1 MPKTN
6 AAAHPSPPMDVRSQR
21 TGKLDVR
28 MAGDFSRQSLWKV
41 TLAVLSVI
49 CAAAFAGD
57 RYFAGSESVK
67 AATRDRTITS
77 QVGPDG
83 EPVPPFVDLTEKQI
97 GALKIAPAE
106 QRSFETLKTAV
117 GTIDFN
123 ENMLVQV
130 FSQYPGKILRACF
143 NMGDE
148 VRQGDILFTIDSPDL
163 LQAESAL
170 LASAG
175 VLELQTRTLARA
187 TQLLRA
193 GGSAQ
198 KDVDQAT
205 SDHQTAEGNFKA
217 AQNAVR
223 IFGKTDTEIEQI
235 VAQRKVDATL
245 LVPSPISGR
254 IIARNAAPG
263 FLTQPG
269 NAPAPYS
276 VADLSTMWMIANVI
290 EADAP
295 AYRLGQEVEVKVPAY
310 PDTIFHGHVTTVG
323 SMIDPNSHRQLVRSE
338 IADPQHL
345 LRSGMFASFVIR
357 MGDPARSL
365 AVPVEGV
372 VREGDGTMTVWVTA
386 DRRRF
391 VKRTVR
397 VGIQQQNGCSQILEG
412 LEPGELVVTDGAVFL
427 SNKLLLGAD
436 G

>member
-1 MPKTN
+1 MFGAVSKQQIAFAVLFLLGAVAIAGSRYLAGATN
-6 AAAHPSPPMDVRSQR
+6 VAAAASDRAPATQAAS
-21 TGKLDVR
+21 G
-28 MAGDFSRQSLWKV
+28 GDSAPQ
-41 TLAVLSVI
+41 
-49 CAAAFAGD
+49 
-57 RYFAGSESVK
+57 
-67 AATRDRTITS
+67 
-77 QVGPDG
+77 
-83 EPVPPFVDLTEKQI
+83 FVELTEKQTS
-97 GALKIAPAE
+97 ALKIGPVE
-106 QRSFETLKTAV
+106 LRNFETLKTAV

-123 ENMLVQV
+123 QNMLVQV
-130 FSQYPGKILRACF
+130 FSQYSGKILKAFF
-143 NMGDE
+143 NLGDE

-163 LQAESAL
+163 LQAESTL

-187 TQLLRA
+187 TQLLKA

-205 SDHQTAEGNFKA
+205 SDQQTAEGNFKA
-217 AQNAVR
+217 AKNAVR
-223 IFGKTDTEIEQI
+223 IFGKTDAEIDQI
-235 VAQRKVDATL
+235 LAQRKVDSTL

-290 EADAP
+290 ETDAP
-295 AYRLGQEVEVKVPAY
+295 AYRVGQEVQVKVPAY
-310 PDTIFHGHVTTVG
+310 PDTMFHGHVTTVG
-323 SMIDPNSHRQLVRSE
+323 SMIDPNTHRQLVRSE

-357 MGDPARSL
+357 MGDPAQSP

-372 VREGDGTMTVWVTA
+372 VREGDGTMTAWVTA

-397 VGIQQQNGCSQILEG
+397 IGIQQGGWSQILEG
-412 LEPGELVVTDGAVFL
+412 LQPGELVVTDGAVFL

>member
-1 MPKTN
+1 MPGAVPKQTLSKITF
-6 AAAHPSPPMDVRSQR
+6 AALFVMGAVAI
-21 TGKLDVR
+21 
-28 MAGDFSRQSLWKV
+28 AGS
-41 TLAVLSVI
+41 
-49 CAAAFAGD
+49 
-57 RYFAGSESVK
+57 RYFAGSTNVA
-67 AATRDRTITS
+67 AATSDRTLAILAAS
-77 QVGPDG
+77 G
-83 EPVPPFVDLTEKQI
+83 EDPALQFVELTEKQA
-97 GALKIAPAE
+97 GSLKIGPVE
-106 QRSFETLKTAV
+106 LRDFEVLKTAV
-117 GTIDFN
+117 GSIDFN
-123 ENMLVQV
+123 QNILVQV
-130 FSQYPGKILRACF
+130 FSQYPGKILKASF
-143 NMGDE
+143 NLGDE
-148 VRQGDILFTIDSPDL
+148 VKQGDILLTIDSPDL

-205 SDHQTAEGNFKA
+205 SDQQTAEGNFKA
-217 AQNAVR
+217 AKNAVR
-223 IFGKTDTEIEQI
+223 IFGKTDAEIEQI
-235 VAQRKVDATL
+235 LAQRKVDATL

-254 IIARNAAPG
+254 IVARNAAPG

-290 EADAP
+290 ETDVP

-310 PDTIFHGHVTTVG
+310 PDTVFHGHVTTVG
-323 SMIDPNSHRQLVRSE
+323 SMIDPNTHRQLVRSE

-345 LRSGMFASFVIR
+345 LRSGMFAGFVIR
-357 MGDPARSL
+357 MGEPTRSL
-365 AVPVEGV
+365 AVPTAAV
-372 VREGDGTMTVWVTA
+372 VREGDGTMTAWVTA

-391 VKRTVR
+391 VKRVVK
-397 VGIQQQNGCSQILEG
+397 VGIQQQGGWSQILEG

>member
-1 MPKTN
+1 MNDGRERLTAGRRPQVADGKIDVSILGAVPKQTRSKIALAAVFVV
-6 AAAHPSPPMDVRSQR
+6 AAAAI
-21 TGKLDVR
+21 
-28 MAGDFSRQSLWKV
+28 AG
-41 TLAVLSVI
+41 
-49 CAAAFAGD
+49 G
-57 RYFAGSESVK
+57 RYFAGPTKVA
-67 AATRDRTITS
+67 AATGDHRPAS
-77 QVGPDG
+77 QAASNEDPALQ
-83 EPVPPFVDLTEKQI
+83 FVELTEKQTGSLQI
-97 GALKIAPAE
+97 GPVE
-106 QRSFETLKTAV
+106 GRSFEVLKTAV

-123 ENMLVQV
+123 QNMLVQV
-130 FSQYPGKILRACF
+130 FSQYPGKILKAF
-143 NMGDE
+143 VNLGDE
-148 VRQGDILFTIDSPDL
+148 VKQGDILFTIDSPDL

-187 TQLLRA
+187 TQLLKA

-198 KDVDQAT
+198 KDIDQAT
-205 SDHQTAEGNFKA
+205 SDQQTAEGNFKA

-223 IFGKTDTEIEQI
+223 IFGKTEAEIAQI
-235 VAQRKVDATL
+235 LAQRKVDSTL

-290 EADAP
+290 ETDAP
-295 AYRLGQEVEVKVPAY
+295 AYRLGQKVEVKVPAY

-323 SMIDPNSHRQLVRSE
+323 SIIDPNSHRQLVRSE

-357 MGDPARSL
+357 MGDPTQSA

-391 VKRTVR
+391 GKRTVK
-397 VGIQQQNGCSQILEG
+397 VGIQQSGWRQILEG
-412 LEPGELVVTDGAVFL
+412 LEPGEMVVTDGALFL

>member
-1 MPKTN
+1 VRIPGAVPKQTLSKI
-6 AAAHPSPPMDVRSQR
+6 A
-21 TGKLDVR
+21 
-28 MAGDFSRQSLWKV
+28 
-41 TLAVLSVI
+41 LAVLFVMS
-49 CAAAFAGD
+49 AAAIAGS
-57 RYFAGSESVK
+57 RYFAGPTS
-67 AATRDRTITS
+67 AAAAKNQMPAVQTTS
-77 QVGPDG
+77 SADPALQ
-83 EPVPPFVDLTEKQI
+83 FVELTEKQV
-97 GALKIAPAE
+97 GSLKIGPVE
-106 QRSFETLKTAV
+106 LRSFEVLKTAV

-123 ENMLVQV
+123 QNVLVQV
-130 FSQYPGKILRACF
+130 FSQYPGKILKAFF
-143 NMGDE
+143 NLGDE
-148 VRQGDILFTIDSPDL
+148 VKQSDILFTIDSPDL

-175 VLELQTRTLARA
+175 VLELQTRVLARA

-205 SDHQTAEGNFKA
+205 SDQQTAEGNFKA
-217 AQNAVR
+217 AKNAVR
-223 IFGKTDTEIEQI
+223 IFGKTDAEIEQI
-235 VAQRKVDATL
+235 LAQRKVDSML

-254 IIARNAAPG
+254 IVARNAAPG

-276 VADLSTMWMIANVI
+276 VADLSTMWMVANVI
-290 EADAP
+290 ETDAP

-357 MGDPARSL
+357 MGEPIRSL

-372 VREGDGTMTVWVTA
+372 VREGDGTMTVWVTT

-391 VKRTVR
+391 VKRTVKE
-397 VGIQQQNGCSQILEG
+397 GIQQQGRWSQILEG
-412 LEPGELVVTDGAVFL
+412 LEPGELVVTGGAVFL

>member
-1 MPKTN
+1 
-6 AAAHPSPPMDVRSQR
+6 MDVRR
-21 TGKLDVR
+21 WRMGKLDVR
-28 MAGDFSRQSLWKV
+28 IAGDVSKRSLLNV
-41 TLAVLSVI
+41 ALAVLFVI
-49 CAAAFAGD
+49 GAAAFAGS
-57 RYFAGSESVK
+57 RYFAGSGIVQ
-67 AATRDRTITS
+67 AATRDGAVASRIAP
-77 QVGPDG
+77 VGDAG
-83 EPVPPFVDLTEKQI
+83 LQFVDLTEKQT
-97 GALKIAPAE
+97 GGLKIAPVE
-106 QRSFETLKTAV
+106 PRSFELLKTAV

-123 ENMLVQV
+123 ENLLVQV
-130 FSQYPGKILRACF
+130 FSQYPGKILKAFF
-143 NMGDE
+143 NLGDE
-148 VRQGDILFTIDSPDL
+148 VKQGDILFTIDSPDL

-175 VLELQTRTLARA
+175 VLEPQTRTLARA

-205 SDHQTAEGNFKA
+205 SDQQTAEGNFKA
-217 AQNAVR
+217 ARNAVR
-223 IFGKTDTEIEQI
+223 IFGKTDPEIDQI
-235 VAQRKVDATL
+235 LAQRKVDSAL
-245 LVPSPISGR
+245 PVPSPISCR

-263 FLTQPG
+263 LLTQPG

-276 VADLSTMWMIANVI
+276 VTDLATMWMIANVI
-290 EADAP
+290 ESDAP
-295 AYRLGQEVEVKVPAY
+295 AYRVGQEVQVRVPAY
-310 PDTIFHGHVTTVG
+310 PDTVFQGHVTTVG
-323 SMIDPNSHRQLVRSE
+323 SMIDPTTHRQLVRSE

-357 MGDPARSL
+357 MGEPAQSP

-372 VREGDGTMTVWVTA
+372 VREGDGTMTAWVTA

-397 VGIQQQNGCSQILEG
+397 IGIQQGGWSQVLEG
-412 LEPGELVVTDGAVFL
+412 LQPGELVVTDGAVFL

>member
-1 MPKTN
+1 MNGGRERLSEGRPRAADGKTDVKMPGAVSNKNIALAALFVMGAVALAGTRYFVGSTDV
-6 AAAHPSPPMDVRSQR
+6 AAAS
-21 TGKLDVR
+21 
-28 MAGDFSRQSLWKV
+28 
-41 TLAVLSVI
+41 
-49 CAAAFAGD
+49 GD
-57 RYFAGSESVK
+57 RNPAAGT
-67 AATRDRTITS
+67 APYRDS
-77 QVGPDG
+77 AEQ
-83 EPVPPFVDLTEKQI
+83 FVDLTDKQT
-97 GALKIAPAE
+97 ASLKIAPVAL
-106 QRSFETLKTAV
+106 RNFEVLKTAV

-130 FSQYPGKILRACF
+130 FSQYPGKILQAFF
-143 NMGDE
+143 NLGDE

-170 LASAG
+170 LAGAG

-198 KDVDQAT
+198 KDVDQST

-217 AQNAVR
+217 AKNAVR
-223 IFGKTDTEIEQI
+223 IFGKTDAEIEQI
-235 VAQRKVDATL
+235 LAQRKVDSTL

-276 VADLSTMWMIANVI
+276 VADLSTMWMVANVI
-290 EADAP
+290 ETDAP
-295 AYRLGQEVEVKVPAY
+295 AYRVGQEVEVRVPAY
-310 PDTIFHGHVTTVG
+310 PDTTFHGHVTTVG
-323 SMIDPNSHRQLVRSE
+323 SIIDPNSHRQLVRSE
-338 IADPQHL
+338 IADPQHR

-357 MGDPARSL
+357 MGDPAQSL
-365 AVPVEGV
+365 GVPTEAM
-372 VREGDGTMTVWVTA
+372 VREGDGTMTAWVTA

-391 VKRTVR
+391 VKRTVK
-397 VGIQQQNGCSQILEG
+397 VGIQQQDGWSQILEG
-412 LEPGELVVTDGAVFL
+412 LEPGELVVGDGAVFL

>member
-1 MPKTN
+1 MF
-6 AAAHPSPPMDVRSQR
+6 
-21 TGKLDVR
+21 G
-28 MAGDFSRQSLWKV
+28 
-41 TLAVLSVI
+41 AVSKQQI
-49 CAAAFAGD
+49 AFAVPFLLGAVAIAGG
-57 RYFAGSESVK
+57 RYLAGATNVT
-67 AATRDRTITS
+67 AATRDRTPAIEAAS
-77 QVGPDG
+77 GQDPAL
-83 EPVPPFVDLTEKQI
+83 PFVELTEKQT
-97 GALKIAPAE
+97 GALKIGPVE
-106 QRSFETLKTAV
+106 LRNFETLKTAV

-123 ENMLVQV
+123 QNMLVQV
-130 FSQYPGKILRACF
+130 FSQYSGKILKAFF
-143 NMGDE
+143 NLGDE

-163 LQAESAL
+163 LQAESTL
-170 LASAG
+170 MASAG

-187 TQLLRA
+187 TQLLKA

-205 SDHQTAEGNFKA
+205 SDQQTAEGNFKA
-217 AQNAVR
+217 AKNAVR
-223 IFGKTDTEIEQI
+223 IFGKTDAEIDQI
-235 VAQRKVDATL
+235 LAQRKVDSTL

-290 EADAP
+290 ETDAP
-295 AYRLGQEVEVKVPAY
+295 AYRVGQEVQVKVTAY
-310 PDTIFHGHVTTVG
+310 PDTTFHGHVTTVG
-323 SMIDPNSHRQLVRSE
+323 SVIDPNTHRQLVRSE

-357 MGDPARSL
+357 MGDPAQSP
-365 AVPVEGV
+365 AIPVEGV
-372 VREGDGTMTVWVTA
+372 VREGDGTMTAWVTA

-397 VGIQQQNGCSQILEG
+397 IGIQQGGWSQILEG
-412 LEPGELVVTDGAVFL
+412 LQPGELVVTDGAVFL